1 MAKVLAWVNLQSVM
15 RTLRMPPEVSLPMP
29 MQAKMESAKVQLEMV
44 TSSVVMRGL
53 VPIWLKRLRRR
64 GRT

>member
-44 TSSVVMRGL
+44 TSSVVIAGL
-53 VPIWLKRLRRR
+53 MPIWWRLRRR
-64 GRT
+64 GRI